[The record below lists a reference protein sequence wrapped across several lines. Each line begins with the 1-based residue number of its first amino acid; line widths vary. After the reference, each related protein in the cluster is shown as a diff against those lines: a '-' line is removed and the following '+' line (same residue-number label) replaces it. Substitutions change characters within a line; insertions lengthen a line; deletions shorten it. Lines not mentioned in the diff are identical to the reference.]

1 MGIQQTRNSIRPL
14 RHRLRR
20 RREAMMLALLGTT
33 CTLLP
38 AALAHASG
46 IPFATDRPQ
55 TWQFSS
61 DFEGTYDSFGQNIEW
76 NRDNRAFDSQGNQ
89 TAGPGT
95 NTFVG
100 LSTFIHYWRLP
111 SLPHVG
117 FNASITVPAIRTQ
130 GSQFS
135 ASGIG
140 DPLIGGLVWY
150 NPAPATTLGFQ
161 AYAQVPIGQNSVST
175 NTWSFWPSVFYDD
188 WYGHVNVD
196 LLVGGILRGRTLRS
210 GHDDLSPGD
219 TFHLNLRVGYSIAP
233 RDNPFAIPFIG
244 FDYQTSGGTFN
255 QTLGIA
261 APNTS
266 NRETTV
272 GAGVLFQFK
281 PNSLPFLHQKMYDQL
296 SIQYQHSVSGRNT
309 TLTNA
314 ILLQAWH
321 YW

>member
-1 MGIQQTRNSIRPL
+1 MKTPKAK
-14 RHRLRR
+14 RR
-20 RREAMMLALLGTT
+20 IARFKHTSRRQRATLMIALASSA

-38 AALAHASG
+38 MPSAQASG

-61 DFEGTYDSFGQNIEW
+61 DFEGTYDSFGQNLEW
-76 NRDNRAFDSQGNQ
+76 NHDNRAFDSHGNQ
-89 TAGPGT
+89 VAGPGT

-100 LSTFIHYWRLP
+100 LSTFIHYWKLQ

-117 FNASITVPAIRTQ
+117 FNASITVPEVRTQ

-161 AYAQVPIGQNSVST
+161 AYVQVPIGTNSVST

-196 LLVGGILRGRTLRS
+196 LLVGGILRGRTLRT
-210 GHDDLSPGD
+210 GQDDLSPGD
-219 TFHLNLRVGYSIAP
+219 TFHVNLRVGYSISP
-233 RDNPFAIPFIG
+233 PDNPFAIPFIG
-244 FDYQTSGGTFN
+244 VDHQTSGGTFN
-255 QTLGIA
+255 QTLGIP

-266 NRETTV
+266 SRETTV

-309 TLTNA
+309 TLTNG
-314 ILLQAWH
+314 ILVQAWH